1 MRMSAK
7 VETLTARAAFDD
19 EGSSRRV
26 HVLERIKDIACA
38 LAWATDAAPSSMASS
53 SSKAR
58 SAEESRG
65 LHDSSGRSFPS

>member
-1 MRMSAK
+1 MSAS
-7 VETLTARAAFDD
+7 VATLTARAAFDD

-26 HVLERIKDIACA
+26 HVLERTKDIACA
-38 LAWATDAAPSSMASS
+38 LAWATDAAPSLASS